1 MNSSQSRGPRG
12 FCIFNCIVAVAFTME
27 SFETQCLSG
36 NSELQ
41 NLLLTTSEVLF
52 PLIPGNSK
60 TPQKTITGSFIFT
73 RKLALLV
80 KSLPRVRVILH
91 IKGVA
96 EIVILV
102 IISNLR
108 SV

>member
-1 MNSSQSRGPRG
+1 
-12 FCIFNCIVAVAFTME
+12 ME

-36 NSELQ
+36 NPELQ

-73 RKLALLV
+73 RKLVLLV
-80 KSLPRVRVILH
+80 KSLPRVILH